1 MAPSQTQRVSSASHC
16 SGVFGVP
23 SRFISDRR
31 DLDTVFTTGR
41 HQTIARYE
49 LPIICLV
56 GAGLAGDDN
65 MLAMVF
71 DSFATEAVRRMST
84 VRVVGILS
92 I

>member
-1 MAPSQTQRVSSASHC
+1 M
-16 SGVFGVP
+16 
-23 SRFISDRR
+23 
-31 DLDTVFTTGR
+31 FTTGR

-49 LPIICLV
+49 LPVICLV

-71 DSFATEAVRRMST
+71 DSFATEAVRRIST

-92 I
+92 IQSSASICRVVSEGEDD